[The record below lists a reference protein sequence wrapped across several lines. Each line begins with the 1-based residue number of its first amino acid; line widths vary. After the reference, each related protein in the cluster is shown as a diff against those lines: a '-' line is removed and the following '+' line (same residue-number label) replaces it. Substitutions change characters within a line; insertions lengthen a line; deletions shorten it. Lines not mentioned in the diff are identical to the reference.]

1 MHLFR
6 RRQPC
11 YGGIVIRPAYQLPAF
26 AAMEWKHDGSPRQH
40 PAADAHGDHHSAD
53 ARHRRQF
60 LRMNQRLGQVLAA
73 QAAGFTL
80 PDL

>member
-6 RRQPC
+6 RQHPC
-11 YGGIVIRPAYQLPAF
+11 YGGIVIRPAYQLLSF
-26 AAMEWKHDGSPRQH
+26 ATMEQKHDRSPRQH
-40 PAADAHGDHHSAD
+40 PAADAHGDYHSAD
-53 ARHRRQF
+53 GCHRRQF